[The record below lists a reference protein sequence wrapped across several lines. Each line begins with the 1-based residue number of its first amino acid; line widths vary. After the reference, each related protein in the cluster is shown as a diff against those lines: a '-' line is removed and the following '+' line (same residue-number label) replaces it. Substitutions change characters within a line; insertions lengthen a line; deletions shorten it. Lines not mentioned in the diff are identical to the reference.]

1 MATITKR
8 KGRHQVQ
15 IRRVGQPFT
24 TKSFSY
30 LADAK
35 HWALQIES
43 SLEQGEAL
51 AKLSPSTNFSSLAN
65 RYAETIHKANLNL
78 MF

>member
-8 KGRHQVQ
+8 KGKYQVQ

-24 TKSFSY
+24 AKSFSY

-43 SLEQGEAL
+43 SLEAQISTA
-51 AKLSPSTNFSSLAN
+51 SPTATL
-65 RYAETIHKANLNL
+65 KQ
-78 MF
+78 